1 MANKNGNP
9 NWKKGTSGNP
19 AGRPKGAQD
28 KITRELKEAF
38 ALLLQNKLGEF
49 EGWLER
55 VAETDPAKAIDLAIK
70 LSERFVPALAR
81 QEITGA
87 DGKDLNMTF
96 NFGDKLTDHEDSGD

>member
-1 MANKNGNP
+1 MAFQKGHDP
-9 NWKKGTSGNP
+9 NRNLN
-19 AGRPKGAQD
+19 GRPKGAANKVTQ
-28 KITRELKEAF
+28 ELKDAF
-38 ALLLQNKLGEF
+38 ALLLQNKLPEF

-55 VAETDPAKAIDLAIK
+55 VAETDPAKALDLAIK

-96 NFGDKLTDHEDSGD
+96 KFGDKLTDHED